1 VQNGPGIRRDDAPDV
16 FGRNEPGNQ
25 FFHKWVAYYLDE
37 TGQTPVPVMKG

>member
-1 VQNGPGIRRDDAPDV
+1 MTHQT

-37 TGQTPVPVMKG
+37 SGQTPMPVMKE